1 MIDPT
6 EFRRTLGRFATGVT
20 VVSAYD
26 EGGNPRGLT
35 ANAFMSVSLDPP
47 LVLVS
52 LDNRSRTKPVLER
65 AGRYGVSVLAEEQ
78 RALSDHFAGRPQ
90 EGLEIAFEERAGVP
104 LLKGALAQ
112 VAARVVAVYPGGDHT
127 LFLGEVEYLSWREG
141 RPLLY
146 YAGRYGRLGE
156 WG

>member
-90 EGLEIAFEERAGVP
+90 EGLEIAFE
-104 LLKGALAQ
+104 Q
-112 VAARVVAVYPGGDHT
+112 VDG
-127 LFLGEVEYLSWREG
+127 F
-141 RPLLY
+141 
-146 YAGRYGRLGE
+146 
-156 WG
+156 

>member
-47 LVLVS
+47 LS
-52 LDNRSRTKPVLER
+52 WFPWTTAPGRSPFWSGR
-65 AGRYGVSVLAEEQ
+65 AATG
-78 RALSDHFAGRPQ
+78 
-90 EGLEIAFEERAGVP
+90 
-104 LLKGALAQ
+104 
-112 VAARVVAVYPGGDHT
+112 
-127 LFLGEVEYLSWREG
+127 
-141 RPLLY
+141 
-146 YAGRYGRLGE
+146 
-156 WG
+156 